1 MHKKIVQKLDKIKS
15 HPATQQSLKQL
26 KPKKT
31 FWSLLGVALF
41 FIVPEIVAIVWGA
54 DIKAWTQS
62 HLAEPLTLDEE
73 YKYKAIEMLFTEP
86 SYLNLILGV
95 ALLVWAFF

>member
-1 MHKKIVQKLDKIKS
+1 MRKKLLEKVEKVKS
-15 HPATQQSLKQL
+15 HPAAKESLSKI

-41 FIVPEIVAIVWGA
+41 FIVPEVVALIWGT

-62 HLAEPLTLDEE
+62 HLAEPLTLDQE
-73 YKYKAIEMLFTEP
+73 YRYKAIEMLFTEP
-86 SYLNLILGV
+86 SYLNLILGIV
-95 ALLVWAFF
+95 LFVWAFY

>member
-1 MHKKIVQKLDKIKS
+1 MRRKLLEKVEKVKS
-15 HPATQQSLKQL
+15 HPATKESLRQI

-41 FIVPEIVAIVWGA
+41 FILPEIVAFIWGA

-62 HLAEPLTLDEE
+62 YLSQPLSLDQE

-86 SYLNLILGV
+86 SYLNLILGIV
-95 ALLVWAFF
+95 LFVWAFF

>member
-1 MHKKIVQKLDKIKS
+1 MRRKLLDKVEKVKS
-15 HPATQQSLKQL
+15 HPVARESLRQI

-41 FIVPEIVAIVWGA
+41 FIVPEIVALIWGA

-62 HLAEPLTLDEE
+62 HLSQPLPLDQE
-73 YKYKAIEMLFTEP
+73 YIYKAIEMLFTEP

-95 ALLVWAFF
+95 ALFVWALF